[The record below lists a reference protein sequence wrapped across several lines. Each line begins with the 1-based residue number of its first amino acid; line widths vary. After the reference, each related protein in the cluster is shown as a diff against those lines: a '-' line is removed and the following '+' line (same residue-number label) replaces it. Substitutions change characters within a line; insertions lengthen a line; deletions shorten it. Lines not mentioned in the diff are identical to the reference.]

1 MIIGPTFADETR
13 ELCILLEGKGIPYCF
28 VDSVI
33 EDTRPVA
40 SYTTDQYACGRILGK
55 LLNGI
60 TPYGSELAI
69 FSTQRV
75 GNRTAN
81 NSLVRRKGFTDFM
94 SGPNVSHTIK
104 NATFSAMNPEE
115 NENNVMD
122 FFREN
127 RDVKGIAVMNSRG
140 YIIADLLKKYRVTD
154 VKLISFDLTSNN
166 IRCLNDGS
174 ISILLCQR
182 PELQGF
188 QAVKSII
195 SHLLY
200 KQEETEIHHMMPI
213 DIVMKENL
221 PFYQE
226 FLGA

>member
-1 MIIGPTFADETR
+1 
-13 ELCILLEGKGIPYCF
+13 
-28 VDSVI
+28 
-33 EDTRPVA
+33 
-40 SYTTDQYACGRILGK
+40 
-55 LLNGI
+55 
-60 TPYGSELAI
+60 
-69 FSTQRV
+69 
-75 GNRTAN
+75 
-81 NSLVRRKGFTDFM
+81 
-94 SGPNVSHTIK
+94 
-104 NATFSAMNPEE
+104 MNPEE

-221 PFYQE
+221 PFYKE
-226 FLGA
+226 FISM